1 MAFFSQETGLAEGI
15 RRTVQTGILLA
26 SATPGPL
33 LAALMD
39 GEEKALVIHYFGPE
53 DGSTYDPN
61 RMDGEVAL
69 INPGDPGY
77 RCPPS
82 IDLNDRD
89 CEIRAGVPLWLLRP
103 GSDGPL
109 VLGIGRLHTR
119 WSAANIDFYDPSTRR
134 HVIRFLFT
142 DPRQPLDRLP
152 EGWPNADEQL
162 EQIKAAGGALEP
174 APFFAPNYPDYH
186 YSGTRLQF

>member
-61 RMDGEVAL
+61 RMDGEVTL

-77 RCPPS
+77 RIPGNM
-82 IDLNDRD
+82 DLDD
-89 CEIRAGVPLWLLRP
+89 STVDIRAGVPLWVVRP
-103 GSDGPL
+103 AADGAA
-109 VLGIGRLHTR
+109 VLGIGKLHTR
-119 WSAANIDFYDPSTRR
+119 WNAANIDFYDPISRR
-134 HVIRFLFT
+134 HAVRFLFT
-142 DPRQPLDRLP
+142 DPRMPLNQLP
-152 EGWPNADEQL
+152 EGWPTPDEQL
-162 EQIKAAGGALEP
+162 EQIKAAGGAIDA
-174 APFFAPNYPDYH
+174 APLLAPNWPDFQYQG
-186 YSGTRLQF
+186 SRLRF